1 VNELLTQR
9 VRPGISQIGNSL
21 YRVVAF
27 LAKLYRYK
35 EVIWAMAARD
45 LGARYVG
52 TFAGTFWAIL
62 HPLATV
68 IIYWFVFSVGFKA
81 QGPAGMPFVL
91 YFVSGLVPWLFF
103 SEVFGASINAVTAN
117 AQLAKK
123 TVFPVE
129 ILPIVHFISGSF
141 AHLIMLAVL
150 SVLGLHYGYPPSF
163 AVVQVIYYYG
173 ALGCFVLGL
182 SWLFGAL
189 QVFHRDV
196 GQGMTL
202 ALGLWFWLT
211 PIVWSAEMIP
221 VQFMRVLEYNPIY
234 YVVEGYRASL
244 VTARPVLID
253 WNSGLRF
260 WSVTLPIFLLGAYVF
275 RRLKPDFADV
285 L

>member
-9 VRPGISQIGNSL
+9 VRPGISQIRNSL
-21 YRVVAF
+21 FRIVAF

-45 LGARYVG
+45 IAARYVG
-52 TFAGTFWAIL
+52 TFGGMVWAIV

-103 SEVFGASINAVTAN
+103 SEVLGSSINAVTAN
-117 AQLAKK
+117 AHLVKK
-123 TVFPVE
+123 TVFPAE
-129 ILPIVHFISGSF
+129 ILPIVHLISASF
-141 AHLIMLAVL
+141 VHLIMIVVL
-150 SVLGLHYGYPPSF
+150 SVLGWHYGYGPSLTSIQ
-163 AVVQVIYYYG
+163 VVYYYG

-182 SWLFGAL
+182 SWLVGSL

-196 GQGMTL
+196 GQAMIV

-211 PIVWSAEMIP
+211 PVVWSAEMIP
-221 VQFMRVLEYNPIY
+221 VPYRSILEYNPIY
-234 YVVEGYRASL
+234 YVVEGYRGSL
-244 VTARPVLID
+244 ITDQAAWMNWRG
-253 WNSGLRF
+253 GLRF
-260 WSVTLPIFLLGAYVF
+260 WAITGPVFLLGAYVF